1 MGADASPLPRFRR
14 AIECRSLTHAEA
26 AARELGRL
34 RPEDALALT
43 MLMLHQRDARSE
55 RAATH
60 WLGRLIATEP
70 TIGLELTGEL
80 ADAFADLTGASPDVA
95 RARAAVLLRS
105 VGKDEYAQ
113 VLERW

>member
-1 MGADASPLPRFRR
+1 MPFPR
-14 AIECRSLTHAEA
+14 
-26 AARELGRL
+26 
-34 RPEDALALT
+34 
-43 MLMLHQRDARSE
+43 
-55 RAATH
+55 
-60 WLGRLIATEP
+60 

-105 VGKDEYAQ
+105 VRKDECAQ

>member
-1 MGADASPLPRFRR
+1 VGANTSPLARFRR
-14 AIECRSLTHAEA
+14 AVERRSLVQAEA

-34 RPEDALALT
+34 GSEDALALT
-43 MLMLHQRDARSE
+43 MLLLHQRDARSE
-55 RAATH
+55 RAATR
-60 WLGRLIATEP
+60 WLGRLIASEP
-70 TIGLELTGEL
+70 NIGLELTGDL

-105 VGKDEYAQ
+105 VGKDECAR